1 MITLQ
6 KFYLTKTMITDFR
19 CLLYASSYR
28 WTMSSIP
35 QILLFFYLF
44 PVFYFTIQF
53 EINAHFEDFVVL
65 KSLFNFTMKYDHEIF
80 AFYTLNFHSLMIS
93 FDFTLSD
100 PFSHGCGGEIF
111 FIISFCSFIL
121 FKSSKLRIFS

>member
-65 KSLFNFTMKYDHEIF
+65 KSLLKF
-80 AFYTLNFHSLMIS
+80 SL
-93 FDFTLSD
+93 
-100 PFSHGCGGEIF
+100 
-111 FIISFCSFIL
+111 FIL
-121 FKSSKLRIFS
+121 GILIQFLSFHDLLRFYSFWSFHRWMCRIGIIYRFLFENYKQRIFS